1 MSVGS
6 RSTQQEHR
14 GEKFLSTVAVEF
26 LGSTAS
32 SSRMPL
38 SLLMDDHVYYGVCI
52 IKTSRN
58 VRQRLRHKM
67 IYKKVNKVILRRLRY
82 DVMAVV
88 QQVTVLRPG
97 QALGRRL
104 VVFGTVRSNWASVS
118 APSFSDQ
125 RRQKFR
131 TVLTRAKGKLWRN
144 MLMRLPSSCPPNST
158 RREAFLKVL
167 FKNTSRT

>member
-1 MSVGS
+1 
-6 RSTQQEHR
+6 
-14 GEKFLSTVAVEF
+14 
-26 LGSTAS
+26 
-32 SSRMPL
+32 
-38 SLLMDDHVYYGVCI
+38 
-52 IKTSRN
+52 
-58 VRQRLRHKM
+58 M

-104 VVFGTVRSNWASVS
+104 VVFGTVQSNWASVS

-144 MLMRLPSSCPPNST
+144 MLMRLPSLVPQTAP
-158 RREAFLKVL
+158 EEKHF
-167 FKNTSRT
+167 